1 MLHSSDVLLLLTV
14 LIKLQSSTNEAKG
27 LDMEMSNGNRMT
39 GYDLLA
45 RDLQKQQF
53 EVRTR
58 RTPKWTSNL
67 KCFILPKITTRHIIL
82 VVRKVES
89 NKANLVFWKRF
100 PKPARE
106 NFHNTYICSGFMF
119 LINTALLITS
129 PGAFSHSWEEELSW
143 CCVKSAACVKWWI
156 GILL

>member
-58 RTPKWTSNL
+58 RTPK
-67 KCFILPKITTRHIIL
+67 
-82 VVRKVES
+82 
-89 NKANLVFWKRF
+89 
-100 PKPARE
+100 
-106 NFHNTYICSGFMF
+106 
-119 LINTALLITS
+119 
-129 PGAFSHSWEEELSW
+129 
-143 CCVKSAACVKWWI
+143 
-156 GILL
+156 